1 MQLQAE
7 LQLIQVPSV
16 EPTPLFLQTII
27 NSKYGYGLGNQGEA
41 AGFHAL
47 VVSGNQEPGADN
59 HT

>member
-27 NSKYGYGLGNQGEA
+27 SSKYGYGLGNQGEA

-47 VVSGNQEPGADN
+47 VVLGNQ
-59 HT
+59 